1 MKLISWLRDETH
13 RTLAGVIASAVALA
27 CSLAGLRAGKF
38 DFAWLAV
45 ALCGVP
51 IVLGAAKALWREH
64 DIKADLL
71 VSLALIASL
80 CIGEVFAAGEVALIM
95 QLGTLLEDFTAGK
108 ARSGIEK
115 LVQLTPRTAR
125 VLRDGRE
132 SVVPA
137 EEVKPGDTL
146 LVLAGEMVPADGVV
160 SSGETTVDQSA
171 ITGESMPADKKPGD
185 EVLSGAVNGYAA
197 FEMTA
202 LRPCG
207 DSTMQRMAQ
216 LAREAEQKKAPI
228 VRLAD
233 RWASWMVVAAVTI
246 AILTTVLTG
255 QFIRGVT
262 VLVVFCPCAFVLA
275 TPTAIL
281 AGIGSAARH
290 GVLIRSGES
299 LERLS
304 KIRCAAFDKTGT
316 LTSGR
321 PAVTRVRSFLK
332 GTGEDELLR
341 LAAAAEQRSEH
352 PLGKAVAA
360 AGREKLGDLPAAEN
374 FSLIPGRGV
383 KALVEGKTIIV
394 GKLSYLVEM
403 KAKISAEQVKEMEN
417 AQRDGEAVAAVL
429 LDGCAA
435 GYLTLS
441 DTLRPEAKPMIEA
454 LVKSGVTPV
463 LLTGDHAAAARA
475 AAAAAGIE
483 EVRSDLLPEG
493 KMEAVREYAQKL
505 GPVCMVGDGVNDALA
520 LSTASAGVAMGATG
534 TGIAVES
541 ADAVLVGDELA
552 RLPYLFSRAQRV
564 MKKVRENLILSLA
577 INFVAVT
584 LSILGLLN
592 PVTGALMHNCGSV
605 FVVVNAALLLR
616 EK

>member
-1 MKLISWLRDETH
+1 MKIVSWLREESH
-13 RTLAGVIASAVALA
+13 RTLAGVIVSAAVLV
-27 CSLAGLRAGKF
+27 CSLAGLRPGHF
-38 DFAWLAV
+38 DLAWIAV

-51 IVLGAAKALWREH
+51 IVAGAAKALWFEH

-80 CIGEVFAAGEVALIM
+80 AIGEIFAAGEVALIM
-95 QLGTLLEDFTAGK
+95 QLGTLLEDYTAGK

-115 LVQLTPRTAR
+115 LVQLTPQTAR
-125 VLRDGRE
+125 VRRDGRE
-132 SVVPA
+132 VIVPA
-137 EEVKPGDTL
+137 EQVKAGDTL
-146 LVLAGEMVPADGVV
+146 LVFAGERIPADGILL
-160 SSGETTVDQSA
+160 SGETTVDQSA
-171 ITGESMPADKKPGD
+171 ITGESMPVDKKPGD
-185 EVLSGAVNGYAA
+185 EVLSGTVNGFAA
-197 FEMTA
+197 LEMTA
-202 LRPCG
+202 RCSCG

-216 LAREAEQKKAPI
+216 LAREAEKNKAPI

-246 AILTTVLTG
+246 AILTAIITG
-255 QFIRGVT
+255 QLIRGVT

-281 AGIGSAARH
+281 AGIGGAARH

-316 LTSGR
+316 LTCGH
-321 PAVTRVRSFLK
+321 PAVTHIENFTEEWSES
-332 GTGEDELLR
+332 GLLR
-341 LAAAAEQRSEH
+341 LAAAAEQHSEH
-352 PLGKAVAA
+352 PLGKAIAA
-360 AGREKLGDLPAAEN
+360 AGRAQCGELPAPEN
-374 FSLIPGRGV
+374 FSLMPGQGV
-383 KALVEGKTIIV
+383 RATVEGKDVII
-394 GKLSYLVEM
+394 G
-403 KAKISAEQVKEMEN
+403 KISCLMEQGTKFTAEEYKKMQS
-417 AQRDGEAVAAVL
+417 AQQRGETVTAISANGQAV
-429 LDGCAA
+429 GFF
-435 GYLTLS
+435 TLA
-441 DTLRPEAKPMIEA
+441 DTLRPEAKPMIDA
-454 LVKSGVTPV
+454 LFQSGVTPV
-463 LLTGDHAAAARA
+463 LLTGDHEASARA
-475 AAAAAGIE
+475 AASAAGIR
-483 EVRSDLLPEG
+483 EVRFDLLPED
-493 KMEAVREYAQKL
+493 KMHAVQAYTREF
-505 GPVCMVGDGVNDALA
+505 GPVCMVGDGINDALA

-552 RLPYLFSRAQRV
+552 RLPYLFFRAQRV

-577 INFVAVT
+577 INFVAVM
-584 LSILGLLN
+584 LSILGLLS